1 MGYLNIS
8 TSHSFPKENIF
19 SIPETQA
26 INQLCV
32 HLLKVSRY
40 YGKLKLEISAI
51 AYFINPMNS
60 TYLNPI
66 LNVFR
71 MLEYYKMHG
80 NILGTKHFEE

>member
-1 MGYLNIS
+1 MGYLNIL

-26 INQLCV
+26 INQLYV

-71 MLEYYKMHG
+71 MLGYYKMHG
-80 NILGTKHFEE
+80 NYLGN